1 MRNFGVHSEVGK
13 LRTVMVCRPGL
24 AHERLTPG
32 NCRELLFDD
41 VIWVHEAQ
49 KDHYDFVLKMQE
61 RDIEVLEFH
70 DLLEQT
76 LQIKEAR
83 SFILDRRI
91 TPNSVGTL
99 ATAALRP
106 WLDDM
111 PAKALGRA
119 LDWRHRNLRT
129 TAGRSLD
136 RTAECIRRH
145 AVPRATHSKHPVSAR
160 SILLDIRGRRVRP
173 DVLAGPQA

>member
-61 RDIEVLEFH
+61 RDIEVFEFH
-70 DLLEQT
+70 DLLAQT
-76 LQIKEAR
+76 LEIKEAR

-91 TPNSVGTL
+91 TPNSVG
-99 ATAALRP
+99 APAAAAIRP

-111 PAKALGRA
+111 PAKELSVHLIGGIAMADLPRGEVSTG
-119 LDWRHRNLRT
+119 LRSAFGGT
-129 TAGRSLD
+129 QFL
-136 RTAECIRRH
+136 
-145 AVPRATHSKHPVSAR
+145 VPP
-160 SILLDIRGRRVRP
+160 
-173 DVLAGPQA
+173 